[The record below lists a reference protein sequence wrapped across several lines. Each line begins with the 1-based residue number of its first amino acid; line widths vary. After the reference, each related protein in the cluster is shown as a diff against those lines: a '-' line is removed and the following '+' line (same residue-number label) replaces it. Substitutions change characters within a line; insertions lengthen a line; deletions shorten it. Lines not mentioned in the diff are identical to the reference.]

1 MRKLLVLFSLVIGL
15 SLLAPSPVFAKD
27 EEDEEED
34 HRSKKEKTIPKSTL
48 DRAFVSEITALTEA
62 ETMLKTISDA
72 KSAKTVKTKLMH
84 KFSLLRPLV
93 GGTDAQLEELARAQN
108 RVSAV
113 MWELKKEPYFEE
125 EKLQELWTV
134 MTHHFARR
142 SANLLK

>member
-34 HRSKKEKTIPKSTL
+34 RRSRKEKTVPKSTL
-48 DRAFVSEITALTEA
+48 DRAFVTEITALTEA

-72 KSAKTVKTKLMH
+72 KSAKTVKAKLMH

>member
-34 HRSKKEKTIPKSTL
+34 RRSRKEKTIPKSTL

-72 KSAKTVKTKLMH
+72 KSAKTVKAKLMH